1 MWRVAAWVD
10 RRYAAYLMLGG
21 SIFDR
26 IYFVDIFFVFFG
38 GLHGVGVGWVDR
50 RDVGCLRLGGS
61 HRGPVVPATLVPP
74 GKSRTIVTSI
84 GVVGHTREQHH
95 SSVFLH
101 SRRHPAKVSLT
112 FFPTSVRF
120 RGYSFRKKR
129 QRAKRCWLVFWFSRT
144 RLSTQWLL

>member
-1 MWRVAAWVD
+1 MD
-10 RRYAAYLMLGG
+10 
-21 SIFDR
+21 
-26 IYFVDIFFVFFG
+26 
-38 GLHGVGVGWVDR
+38 GVGVGWVDR

-112 FFPTSVRF
+112 FFRLVFDFEVIALERSVREPNVV
-120 RGYSFRKKR
+120 G
-129 QRAKRCWLVFWFSRT
+129 WFSDFLARG
-144 RLSTQWLL
+144 

>member
-1 MWRVAAWVD
+1 MKCCCLR
-10 RRYAAYLMLGG
+10 LGG
-21 SIFDR
+21 SIFDET
-26 IYFVDIFFVFFG
+26 YFLYFLG

-95 SSVFLH
+95 SSVFPE

-112 FFPTSVRF
+112 FFLTCVRF
-120 RGYSFRKKR
+120 RGYGFRKKC
-129 QRAKRCWLVFWFSRT
+129 QRAKLCWLV
-144 RLSTQWLL
+144 L

>member
-1 MWRVAAWVD
+1 
-10 RRYAAYLMLGG
+10 MLGG

-95 SSVFLH
+95 SSVFP
-101 SRRHPAKVSLT
+101 SQP
-112 FFPTSVRF
+112 PTSGKSVAHFLF
-120 RGYSFRKKR
+120 R
-129 QRAKRCWLVFWFSRT
+129 
-144 RLSTQWLL
+144 LLFDFEDIALE

>member
-1 MWRVAAWVD
+1 MD
-10 RRYAAYLMLGG
+10 RRYVGCLSLGG
-21 SIFDR
+21 SIFYK
-26 IYFVDIFFVFFG
+26 IYFVEIFFVFLG

-95 SSVFLH
+95 SSVFP
-101 SRRHPAKVSLT
+101 SQP
-112 FFPTSVRF
+112 PTSGKSVAHFLF
-120 RGYSFRKKR
+120 R
-129 QRAKRCWLVFWFSRT
+129 LVFDFEVMALERSVKEPNFVGWFSDFLARG
-144 RLSTQWLL
+144 